1 MESERLLIKS
11 FEDFNLP
18 YEERWENLTLG
29 NDFLFGKIFQDK
41 QLCLELIQIILPE
54 LKIKSISFPRLQ
66 KNLKH
71 TFDTRGVRFDVYL
84 HDNEDRIINIE
95 MQPVNRDNIRKR
107 TRAYHSI
114 IDLEAFN
121 TDKVKKYDDMPEVIV
136 IFICGFDLF
145 NSGRHIY
152 TFKQICVQDKEII
165 LNDGA
170 MTIFL
175 NAKGKLNDVSPQLT
189 AFLNFVM
196 GKTSDDEF
204 VKKLELKLFEA
215 KQNFLWRQEYML
227 YKFERQSEIYDA
239 EERGRTEERFDI
251 ARRMRK
257 SGLSDVDIRN
267 FTNLSINE
275 IQNL

>member
-136 IFICGFDLF
+136 IFI
-145 NSGRHIY
+145 
-152 TFKQICVQDKEII
+152 
-165 LNDGA
+165 
-170 MTIFL
+170 
-175 NAKGKLNDVSPQLT
+175 
-189 AFLNFVM
+189 
-196 GKTSDDEF
+196 
-204 VKKLELKLFEA
+204 
-215 KQNFLWRQEYML
+215 
-227 YKFERQSEIYDA
+227 
-239 EERGRTEERFDI
+239 
-251 ARRMRK
+251 K
-257 SGLSDVDIRN
+257 SGVNTRDFSREMKHHLI
-267 FTNLSINE
+267 FP
-275 IQNL
+275 